1 MNIRAVSAWGWRSG
15 LLASAIAAIVGVVGA
30 PAQATVP
37 PRNVGWLYTTNNA
50 GAVFF
55 DADLA
60 GHDGWEKITVCNN
73 NIPDGDIVEVRIDGD
88 VNLSKWFQDTTRNK
102 HCTAYSGNYF
112 SDGYAVTV
120 YVYEQGGQSADYFNI
135 GHGVA

>member
-1 MNIRAVSAWGWRSG
+1 MRAVSAWGWRSG
-15 LLASAIAAIVGVVGA
+15 LLASAIVAIVGVAGA

-60 GHDGWEKITVCNN
+60 GHSGWEKITVCDNYA
-73 NIPDGDIVEVRIDGD
+73 PDGAIIEARIDSD
-88 VNLSKWFQDTTRNK
+88 ANVSQWFQDTSRNG
-102 HCTAYSGNYF
+102 HCTAYAGNFF

-120 YVYEQGGQSADYFNI
+120 YVYEYSGQSANYFNI
-135 GHGVA
+135 GYGVA